1 MGPGI
6 DWQKALQHRAWD
18 QGLTGRRPCSTV
30 HGCDTIDNAE
40 DEVLQP
46 ARRCDLTTDVMVL
59 QEGEVRTIDIPP
71 HEAYGTKGCPEW
83 DIPPNARLV
92 FEIEV
97 CMHVLYANSLVG
109 DRGLGFRF

>member
-1 MGPGI
+1 M
-6 DWQKALQHRAWD
+6 
-18 QGLTGRRPCSTV
+18 

-40 DEVLQP
+40 DEVLQA
-46 ARRCDLTTDVMVL
+46 ARRCDLTTDAMVL

-71 HEAYGTKGCPEW
+71 HEAYGTKGCPQW

-97 CMHVLYANSLVG
+97 CMRVLHAPSLVG